1 MPVQLCACGCF
12 SFNLT
17 SCAAWKL
24 HIPACLQIMPAVHC
38 APQVTYIPE
47 DRLFRFSAKLF
58 NCTPDQLPE
67 DLKASLINMLTCNSL
82 EGYIRPG

>member
-1 MPVQLCACGCF
+1 MAAVAYWKRLLSFAPASPLPCLLCPT
-12 SFNLT
+12 NL
-17 SCAAWKL
+17 
-24 HIPACLQIMPAVHC
+24 
-38 APQVTYIPE
+38 QVTYIPE

-58 NCTPDQLPE
+58 NCTPDQLPT